1 MPHKYQ
7 PIIDIYQKN
16 KPNNPKYTWS
26 QAAHEAGFEG
36 KWTADGKGG
45 VKPRTGNRRGQ
56 YVKRSSFD
64 QPSTEM
70 AGYEAKRLKAEST
83 RISNEAEMMG
93 MEETSQVE
101 HLSDQTDSKGMT
113 SGAPGDPTNLKI
125 VRQSEARFKDALK
138 LKVGEKYAVT
148 LNPTSES
155 YRVVPQRF
163 YDPIA
168 DPSTLPGID
177 VPFGADIDKVP
188 GQLAEFNPSVKG
200 SRGSISFQ
208 RGALTSAA
216 AGGIL
221 LLGPLG
227 TTASAFET
235 AGRKQIADETGN
247 PIDRLQQ
254 YISSF
259 SLAADVASYAPPLT
273 IPATVAS
280 SLADATNIGIDT
292 TRGFINLFTRR

>member
-93 MEETSQVE
+93 LEPTQVE
-101 HLSDQTDSKGMT
+101 HLADQTDSKGMT
-113 SGAPGDPTNLKI
+113 SGAPGDPTNLQQ

-138 LKVGEKYAVT
+138 LKVGSKYAVT
-148 LNPTSES
+148 LNPSSES

-177 VPFGADIDKVP
+177 VPFGANIDDVP
-188 GQLAEFNPSVKG
+188 GQLSELNPSVKG
-200 SRGSISFQ
+200 SRGSISFR

-254 YISSF
+254 HISSF

>member
-93 MEETSQVE
+93 LEPTQVE
-101 HLSDQTDSKGMT
+101 HLADQTDSKGMT
-113 SGAPGDPTNLKI
+113 SGAPGDPTNLQQ

-138 LKVGEKYAVT
+138 LKVGSKYAVT

-155 YRVVPQRF
+155 YRVIPQRF
-163 YDPIA
+163 YDPVA

-177 VPFGADIDKVP
+177 VPFGANIDDVP
-188 GQLAEFNPSVKG
+188 GQLDTFKPAISAT
-200 SRGSISFQ
+200 RGSISFK
-208 RGALTSAA
+208 RKALTGLAA
-216 AGGIL
+216 TGGV

-227 TTASAFET
+227 TAASAAET
-235 AGRKQIADETGN
+235 AGRKEIADITGN
-247 PIDRLQQ
+247 PIDRVQQ
-254 YISSF
+254 YISGA
-259 SLAADVASYAPPLT
+259 SLAADAASYVPIAT
-273 IPATVAS
+273 VPATIVS
-280 SLADATNIGIDT
+280 SGLDAVNVGIDA

>member
-16 KPNNPKYTWS
+16 KPNNPTYTWS

-93 MEETSQVE
+93 LEPTQVE
-101 HLSDQTDSKGMT
+101 HLADQTDSKGMT
-113 SGAPGDPTNLKI
+113 SGAPGDPTNLQQVK
-125 VRQSEARFKDALK
+125 QSEARFKDALK
-138 LKVGEKYAVT
+138 LKVGSKYAVT

-155 YRVVPQRF
+155 YRVVPQKF

-177 VPFGADIDKVP
+177 VPVGANIDEVP
-188 GQLAEFNPSVKG
+188 GQLSKLNPSVKG
-200 SRGSISFQ
+200 SRGSISFR
-208 RGALTSAA
+208 RGALTTAA
-216 AGGIL
+216 ASGAF

-235 AGRKQIADETGN
+235 AGRKEIADITGD

-254 YISSF
+254 HISSF

-280 SLADATNIGIDT
+280 SLADATNVGIDT

>member
-93 MEETSQVE
+93 LEPTQVE
-101 HLSDQTDSKGMT
+101 HLADQTDSKGMT
-113 SGAPGDPTNLKI
+113 SGAPGDPTNLQQ

-138 LKVGEKYAVT
+138 LKVGSKYAVT

-155 YRVVPQRF
+155 YRVIPQRF

-177 VPFGADIDKVP
+177 VPFGANIDDVP
-188 GQLAEFNPSVKG
+188 GQLDQFKPKLSAT
-200 SRGSISFQ
+200 RGSISFK
-208 RGALTSAA
+208 RKALTGLAVTGSV
-216 AGGIL
+216 

-227 TTASAFET
+227 TAASAAET
-235 AGRKQIADETGN
+235 AGRKEIADITGN
-247 PIDRLQQ
+247 PVDRVQQ
-254 YISSF
+254 YISGA
-259 SLAADVASYAPPLT
+259 SLAADAASYVPIAT
-273 IPATVAS
+273 VPATIVS
-280 SLADATNIGIDT
+280 SGLDAVNVGIDA